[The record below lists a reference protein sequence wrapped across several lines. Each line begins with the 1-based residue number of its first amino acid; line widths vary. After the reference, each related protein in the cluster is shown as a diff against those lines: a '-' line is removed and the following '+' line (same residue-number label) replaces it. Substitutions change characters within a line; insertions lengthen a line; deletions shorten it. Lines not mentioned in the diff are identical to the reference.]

1 MNRLRA
7 AAYCRVSSNKHIQ
20 LQSLEAQKKYYEN
33 YFKSNPQY
41 EYIGIYADV
50 ASAIKSTT
58 RKTFSRMINDCK
70 KGKIDIIF
78 IKSISRF
85 SRDTYD
91 FLITIRKLK
100 EMGVD
105 VYFQNEDL
113 LLSKQGSEFMMTV
126 YEAIAQ
132 QESVNKSEHIKW
144 GLQAGFKSGNS
155 NLANRVCY
163 GYQKGAD
170 GKLIVCHEQAAVV
183 SLIFDLYLAGNSL
196 SGIAKELHNRAIP
209 SPTGKE
215 KWTSCAID
223 KILSNEKYTGD
234 VMLQK
239 TFRESI
245 FTDKQTIN
253 QGEKARYVY
262 ENNHLGIIDK
272 SVFESVQDE
281 KQRRS
286 NMTCS
291 ENGKPNRAPNRFSSS
306 NSLSGK
312 IRCSEC
318 GRNYR
323 RIKTRSGDI
332 IWKCAGQVE
341 HTADCH
347 SRVLKQSEIDEY
359 LIYKFGYVENDK
371 YNNIEIIMVDK
382 NGFKVIIKNGDG
394 LQAFS

>member
-58 RKTFSRMINDCK
+58 RKAFSRMINDCK

-272 SVFESVQDE
+272 SVFESVQAE